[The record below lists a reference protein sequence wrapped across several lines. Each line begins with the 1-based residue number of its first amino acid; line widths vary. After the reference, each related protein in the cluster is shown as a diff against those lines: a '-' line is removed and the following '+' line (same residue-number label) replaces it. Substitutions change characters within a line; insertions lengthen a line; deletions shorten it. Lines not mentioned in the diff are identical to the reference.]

1 MPEDVAW
8 HFIGHVQSNKV
19 KLLARTLRCLAAP
32 PGQSAPLRTGPTH
45 TEVPNLAVVESVGSA
60 KLASALDRAW
70 AAAHTTPLRV
80 FVQVNTSG
88 EDGQSVPSA
97 VRPRP

>member
-1 MPEDVAW
+1 MALYRARA
-8 HFIGHVQSNKV
+8 VQQGQA
-19 KLLARTLRCLAAP
+19 ARTYAAVPGCP